1 MQLTKK
7 DIKLLL
13 SVGYTENDLQQI
25 KTAAK
30 FCKITDAVTD
40 KRITQKD
47 FIKLCGK
54 GIFLITLARA
64 AFHYTSSY
72 VFEVGTAFIF
82 DCGKMFERC

>member
-40 KRITQKD
+40 KRTTQKD

>member
-1 MQLTKK
+1 MKLTKK

-13 SVGYTENDLQQI
+13 GVGYTENNLQQI

-30 FCKITDAVTD
+30 FCKITDADTD

-54 GIFLITLARA
+54 EVFILKLARA
-64 AFHYTSSY
+64 AFHYTSCY
-72 VFEVGTAFIF
+72 DTQVGTAFIF
-82 DCGKMFERC
+82 DCGKMFEK

>member
-1 MQLTKK
+1 MKLTKK

-13 SVGYTENDLQQI
+13 NIGYTENDLQQI

-30 FCKITDAVTD
+30 FCKITRAVTD
-40 KRITQKD
+40 KRITHKD

-54 GIFLITLARA
+54 ERFLINLARA